1 MKETAAVEELIHAEL
16 RSIKD
21 NVNGVLGSVVATS
34 DGFLV
39 AHDVPDGEPPQIAAL
54 AATTHALA
62 YRATLA
68 TGRGQFRDT
77 VTRGS
82 HGYLAIYALGDTA
95 VVAVIGT
102 PQLNVGML
110 QFHARAVVSHL
121 AEHATEFARWA
132 VRPDPPAKAPADPA
146 VLPRRRTAS
155 AQ

>member
-16 RSIKD
+16 QSIKD
-21 NVNGVLGSVVATS
+21 NVAGVLGSVVATS
-34 DGFLV
+34 DGFVV
-39 AHDVPDGEPPQIAAL
+39 AHDVPDGEPAQIAAL
-54 AATTHALA
+54 AATTYALA
-62 YRATLA
+62 FRATLA

-110 QFHARAVVSHL
+110 QFHARVVVSHL
-121 AEHATEFARWA
+121 AEHATEFTRWPA
-132 VRPDPPAKAPADPA
+132 RPDKPAVSETDPA

>member
-1 MKETAAVEELIHAEL
+1 MKETTAVEELIHAEL
-16 RSIKD
+16 QSIRD

-62 YRATLA
+62 FRATMA
-68 TGRGQFRDT
+68 AGRGQFRDT

-82 HGYLAIYALGDTA
+82 HGYLAVYALGDAA
-95 VVAVIGT
+95 VFAVIGT

-110 QFHARAVVSHL
+110 QFHARAVVGRL
-121 AEHATEFARWA
+121 AEHAPEFARWP
-132 VRPDPPAKAPADPA
+132 VRPDKPAARPTDPA
-146 VLPRRRTAS
+146 VLPRRRAAG